1 MSALICLIAHEE
13 MALSSGKVV
22 QVVDAYLGASLLL
35 YPPLLADLDPHRPT
49 YALATVYVCSLHSEV
64 LKRRSFAKEIFGL
77 LNFARMLSFTKF
89 A

>member
-13 MALSSGKVV
+13 MGLSSGKVV
-22 QVVDAYLGASLLL
+22 RVVDAYLGALLLL
-35 YPPLLADLDPHRPT
+35 YYPLLTDLDPHRPT
-49 YALATVYVCSLHSEV
+49 YALATIYICSLHSEV

-77 LNFARMLSFTKF
+77 SNFAHVLSFAKS